1 MTKDDSEDLK
11 APAGGFKM
19 RRVHPGLTL
28 AETIREHGLTAHALA
43 LKLRVPANRITGIV
57 NGRRGI
63 TADTAL
69 RLARYFG
76 TTAAFWM
83 NLQSS
88 YDLYVAERD
97 LGEKIAAEVEKAA

>member
-43 LKLRVPANRITGIV
+43 LKLRVPANRISGIV

>member
-1 MTKDDSEDLK
+1 MAVNDQVDLK

-28 AETIREHGLTAHALA
+28 AETIREHGLTAHSLA
-43 LKLRVPANRITGIV
+43 LKLRVPANRISGIV

-69 RLARYFG
+69 RLAQCFG